1 MAKELKRHL
10 TEETIWMAF
19 RDMTN
24 CLTPLVIK
32 VIKIIPQQDA
42 TPCNYG
48 MAKIKIKKAQQ
59 STKTS

>member
-24 CLTPLVIK
+24 CSTPLVIK

-48 MAKIKIKKAQQ
+48 MAKIKI
-59 STKTS
+59 